1 MAHRSVHRG
10 QPADPLDGFQPT
22 SPTPTRLESLLGLG
36 LEAEDLAT
44 ALGVTPTTVRN
55 WIRGTATPRRE
66 AIRVVDDLR
75 RVVVVLAEAKIVGS
89 EAAEWL
95 RSRQGDPLEDDER
108 PLDAVR
114 ADPVRVLALAH
125 AAVLAFEEQ
134 QEPELKLV
142 SS

>member
-1 MAHRSVHRG
+1 MARRSVHRE

-22 SPTPTRLESLLGLG
+22 SPTHARLESLLALG

-55 WIRGTATPRRE
+55 WIRGAATPRRE
-66 AIRVVDDLR
+66 AVRVVDDLR

-108 PLDAVR
+108 PLDAIR
-114 ADPVRVLALAH
+114 ADPVSVLSLAH
-125 AAVLAFEEQ
+125 SAVLSYEEQ
-134 QEPELKLV
+134 QEGGLRLV
-142 SS
+142 ST